1 MLLPTRELAM
11 QVFDTLRKFADR
23 HEMSAGLIIGGKSL
37 KEERELLYRMNILVA
52 TPGRLLQH
60 LESTQY
66 FDADNLKLLVFD
78 EVDRMFDMGLQDEV
92 SQILDYFP
100 LKQLQLMFFSATVSP
115 QIQKLVGSLAGS
127 FESFL
132 LSEARTPVKLLQ
144 HYMIVPLE

>member
-1 MLLPTRELAM
+1 
-11 QVFDTLRKFADR
+11 
-23 HEMSAGLIIGGKSL
+23 
-37 KEERELLYRMNILVA
+37 MNILVA

-78 EVDRMFDMGLQDEV
+78 EVDRMFDMGFQDEV